1 MSNKSYLQNALELNE
16 EILALVI
23 PLLTTVENKVDP
35 NTHAMLRTVR
45 RLSTT
50 QNYELTK
57 LSNNFE

>member
-1 MSNKSYLQNALELNE
+1 MSDKLYLQNALELNE

-23 PLLTTVENKVDP
+23 PLLTTVKNKIDP
-35 NTHAMLRTVR
+35 STHAMLRTVR